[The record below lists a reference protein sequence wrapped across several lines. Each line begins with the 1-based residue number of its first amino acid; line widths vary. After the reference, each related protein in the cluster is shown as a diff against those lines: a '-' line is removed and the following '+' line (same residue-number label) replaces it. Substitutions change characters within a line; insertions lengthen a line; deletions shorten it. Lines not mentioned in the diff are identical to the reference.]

1 MTYASNSRRLA
12 LNAMQEVHSARRALP
27 KNTTIPPG
35 SVLLG
40 VLRSIERELNR
51 REMIGFKKGHITPL
65 WFLAETERNI
75 FLWRN
80 GRSLDDHRDF
90 TFWVNIPGLITKR
103 RYQLDHPES
112 GNPFINPLWGHAPL
126 DETLLDDE
134 RDYLDTLE
142 ELSAS
147 IFRQAEAL
155 SLASEAVRQELEQNA
170 PARAVVVLPG

>member
-1 MTYASNSRRLA
+1 
-12 LNAMQEVHSARRALP
+12 MQEMHSRGKPLP
-27 KNTTIPPG
+27 ETATIPPG

-51 REMIGFKKGHITPL
+51 REMIGPRAAHVTPL

-75 FLWRN
+75 FLWRS

-90 TFWVNIPGLITKR
+90 TFWVHIPALLAKR
-103 RYQLDHPES
+103 RHQLEHPES
-112 GNPFINPLWGHAPL
+112 SNPFINPLWGHAPL
-126 DETLLDDE
+126 DESLLDNE

-170 PARAVVVLPG
+170 PARSVVVLPG